1 MPQLVLAILL
11 ISLTLSSCSSCSN
24 GDDTPPRRPTREQ
37 FIAHNRY
44 LVHAD
49 SLAIAHYS
57 DSLGLNTIPTPSNL
71 WFTIHNPGNGPLIKN
86 GDRVSLEY
94 TISTLLADTFYTSLR
109 DGIKTI
115 TAGNCD
121 MTIGIDEALQYLRPG
136 ASATI
141 ILIPEKAYGY
151 RGDGNAIR
159 RRMILRY
166 DINILT
172 Q

>member
-24 GDDTPPRRPTREQ
+24 GDDTPARRPTREQ

-57 DSLGLNTIPTPSNL
+57 DSLGLNATPTPSNL
-71 WFTIHNPGNGPLIKN
+71 WLTIHDPGKGPLIKN

-94 TISTLLADTFYTSLR
+94 TITTLLADTLYTSSR

-121 MTIGIDEALQYLRPG
+121 MTIGLDEALRQLRPG

-151 RGDGNAIR
+151 RGDGKAIQ